1 MTNMKSALLSLSLVI
16 LSTFTAAGHASL
28 SNGGVHFAATSQ
40 VIEQIQ
46 SELAQQQ
53 NWMISTIWED
63 FGVEVTAKDYSAE
76 TMKQL
81 RALHKALKKGEA
93 IQAEQFNNIIIACRR
108 GHAVC

>member
-1 MTNMKSALLSLSLVI
+1 MTNMKSALLSLSLVVV
-16 LSTFTAAGHASL
+16 STFTASGHAAL

-53 NWMISTIWED
+53 DWMISNIWED
-63 FGVEVTAKDYSAE
+63 FGVQVTAKDYSAE

-81 RALHKALKKGEA
+81 RALHKALKNGEA
-93 IQAEQFNNIIIACRR
+93 IQAEKFNNIIIACRR